1 MDGMKKVIN
10 TQEDSNINV
19 YNEKLLQTEKSFCKS
34 FSINI
39 ISKRKVLVNA
49 SLNIDLQN
57 FLLNITTDDNLTISI
72 KFADL
77 LAIIRLDEK
86 DTRDISDQLIK
97 NSKRLITEETLS
109 GNVITNLNF
118 YPLYVVSKCNC
129 CGWMI
134 CQCREIIR
142 ERRAKVNLSKY

>member
-1 MDGMKKVIN
+1 MDGMIKIIN
-10 TQEDSNINV
+10 SQEDANINV
-19 YNEKLLQTEKSFCKS
+19 YHEKLLQSEKNFSKI

-39 ISKRKVLVNA
+39 ISKRKVLVKGT
-49 SLNIDLQN
+49 LNIDVQN
-57 FLLNITTDDNLTISI
+57 NLMNITTDDNLTISI

-77 LAIIRLDEK
+77 LAIVPQDERE
-86 DTRDISDQLIK
+86 TRDISDQLIK
-97 NSKRLITEETLS
+97 NSKGLITEETLS
-109 GNVITNLNF
+109 GNMIANLNF

-142 ERRAKVNLSKY
+142 ERRAKVNLEN